1 MRKFLI
7 CFGAALL
14 LVLPQGKFTTAP
26 LPNQETKDLKKRHKK
41 QRKMVKQQQRAMKK
55 VMGQHEQTSDSR
67 ERFKHDLRMQRQM
80 VRKSQKDETGRLKN
94 NHKSV
99 KQLHPSS

>member
-1 MRKFLI
+1 SLEVSASGSRTPKHELGNGNSMRKFLI

-67 ERFKHDLRMQRQM
+67 ERFKHDLRMQR
-80 VRKSQKDETGRLKN
+80 
-94 NHKSV
+94 
-99 KQLHPSS
+99 